1 MNIGT
6 EERIT
11 HSLLRLIGD
20 MPMQHGRIR
29 ASRIVMGYP
38 VALTDETDDLSCYAV
53 AVLDCSLTDVV
64 KLVDVLIEGNLIA
77 AASLRTVTRL
87 ALTRAGHLALDA
99 LEAMERH

>member
-77 AASLRTVTRL
+77 VSFGARPRL
-87 ALTRAGHLALDA
+87 ALTRAGHRALDA
-99 LEAMERH
+99 LEHVHA